1 MRISIFFSI
10 LYFVFLANAKS
21 VESTSF
27 SIRKI
32 LPEKIQSIS
41 ISKTSKKEI
50 QSKLGKPDLIEG
62 THAYYQIEKLKYDL
76 EISYNDNIVNY
87 YSFTFSTKH
96 FSIKDL
102 GIKIDEKKLRPYLA
116 SGKPTKYF
124 IYNYLNY
131 DLVLNPIDWSLYSLK
146 VHQ

>member
-1 MRISIFFSI
+1 M
-10 LYFVFLANAKS
+10 ANVKS
-21 VESTSF
+21 VEPTSTN
-27 SIRKI
+27 IIHI

-41 ISKTSKKEI
+41 ISKTSKKDI
-50 QSKLGKPDLIEG
+50 QSKLGKPELIEG
-62 THAYYQIEKLKYDL
+62 SHTYYQIEKLKYDL
-76 EISYNDNIVNY
+76 EISYKDNFVNE

-102 GIKIDEKKLRPYLA
+102 GIKIDEKKIRPYL
-116 SGKPTKYF
+116 SNGKPTKYF

-131 DLVLNPIDWSLYSLK
+131 ELVLNPTDWSLFSLK